1 MKNYIVFVAVT
12 LLSIA
17 NASAADVELFPIH
30 DDSGIVQI
38 AVSVSGVEKG
48 KLEAL
53 QFGLNGVNHTNFIEC
68 TNGAF
73 CNISQGRLAAAVIN
87 QEKGLNND
95 SVLFEVV
102 LKQDGNLKANGKM
115 ELEVIG
121 NTQIIVDGVEKEATA
136 KIVY

>member
-1 MKNYIVFVAVT
+1 MRNYYVFVAALFLGIV
-12 LLSIA
+12 

-48 KLEAL
+48 KIEAL

-73 CNISQGRLAAAVIN
+73 CNISQGRLVAAMIN
-87 QEKGLNND
+87 QKKGLNND

-102 LKQDGNLKANGKM
+102 LKQDGNMKRSGKM

-121 NTQIIVDGVEKEATA
+121 NTQVIVDGVEKEATA